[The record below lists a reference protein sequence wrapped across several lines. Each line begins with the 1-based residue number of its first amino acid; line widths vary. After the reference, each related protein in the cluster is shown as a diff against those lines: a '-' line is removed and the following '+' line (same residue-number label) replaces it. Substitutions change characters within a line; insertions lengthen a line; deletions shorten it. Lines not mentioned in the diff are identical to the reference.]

1 MASRPLSRH
10 LADLC
15 AENAGRDPAGLA
27 VICGDTRLTFAELD
41 RLVDRVAAALHGF
54 GVRRGSTIGL
64 LCTNRWKWIAA
75 AIGAMRLGARV
86 AAFNTFVKAWD
97 LGHMIEHS
105 GAEILIT
112 LDRFRSSDYLAV
124 LAELGLDRTRGAEPM
139 GARLRETFVIGEPAS
154 GTAQRL
160 FAELV
165 EEREPPPPAPTSAAD
180 VGFLLYTSGSSSRPK
195 AVPLQ
200 HYGLVEN
207 GFQIGERMELTAAD
221 RVWVPVPLF
230 WAYGACNALSA
241 TLSHGATLVLQEA
254 FEPEQALDLLAEHR
268 CTAAYLLPNIA
279 RALLDHGGSRPAQAA
294 TLRTGLTLGTPS
306 EVRTIAEDLGVE
318 RICNIYG
325 QTETYGNCCV
335 TPASWP
341 LQRRC
346 AGQGPPLPGV
356 ELAIRDQSGEEVA
369 ANEVGQIHVRGY
381 VTPGYAGDA
390 AASAKAIDADG
401 WFASGDLGSLDE
413 DGCLHFSARD
423 TEMIK
428 TGGINVAP
436 LEVEEFL
443 LTHPDVLEATVI
455 GAADERAAEVVVA
468 FAVAQPTLSAE
479 RLRSW
484 CGEHLAAYKV
494 PARIHLVEQLDR
506 TDTGKVS
513 RRLLLERDKT
523 LTRYGERA
531 R

>member
-1 MASRPLSRH
+1 MARRPLSRH

-15 AENAGRDPAGLA
+15 AENAWRDPAGLA
-27 VICGDTRLTFAELD
+27 VICGDSRLTFSELD
-41 RLVDRVAAALHGF
+41 RLVDRVAAGLHAF

-64 LCTNRWKWIAA
+64 LCTNRWRWIAA

-97 LGHMIEHS
+97 LGHMLEHS
-105 GAEILIT
+105 GAEVLIT
-112 LDRFRSSDYLAV
+112 LDRFHSSDYLGV
-124 LAELGLDRTRGAEPM
+124 LAELGLDRDSGAEPA
-139 GARLRETFVIGEPAS
+139 GSALRETFVIGEPAAGS
-154 GTAQRL
+154 AQRP
-160 FAELV
+160 FAELL
-165 EEREPPPPAPTSAAD
+165 EERKPLPPAPTSAAD

-230 WAYGACNALSA
+230 WAYGACNALTA
-241 TLSHGATLVLQEA
+241 TLSHGATLVLQET
-254 FEPEQALDLLAEHR
+254 FEPGRALDLIAEHQ

-279 RALLDHGGSRPAQAA
+279 RALLDHGGERPARAA
-294 TLRTGLTLGTPS
+294 TLRTGLTLGTPG
-306 EVRTIAEDLGVE
+306 EVRTIAEGLGVE

-335 TPASWP
+335 TPAGWP

-356 ELAIRDQSGEEVA
+356 ELAIRDERGGEVGTG
-369 ANEVGQIHVRGY
+369 EVGQIHVRGY
-381 VTPGYAGDA
+381 AG
-390 AASAKAIDADG
+390 G
-401 WFASGDLGSLDE
+401 G
-413 DGCLHFSARD
+413 LHFSARD

-443 LTHPDVLEATVI
+443 MTHPDVLEVAVI
-455 GAADERAAEVVVA
+455 GVEDERASEVVVA
-468 FAVAQPTLSAE
+468 FAVARPSLSAE
-479 RLRSW
+479 QLRSW
-484 CGEHLAAYKV
+484 CAERLAAYKV
-494 PARIHLVEQLDR
+494 PARIHLLAELDR
-506 TDTGKVS
+506 TDTGKIS
-513 RRLLLERDKT
+513 RRRLLERDKP
-523 LTRYGERA
+523 R
-531 R
+531 